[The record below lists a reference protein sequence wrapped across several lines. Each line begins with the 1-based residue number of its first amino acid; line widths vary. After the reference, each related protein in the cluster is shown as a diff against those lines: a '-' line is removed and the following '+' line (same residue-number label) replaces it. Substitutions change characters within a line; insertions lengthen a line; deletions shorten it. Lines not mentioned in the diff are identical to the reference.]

1 MQSNYSHNLTLP
13 LVEEN
18 KQFPL
23 MISVVLKYWGEDN
36 IVIDSKKF
44 QTQISLFEGLKM
56 ASKRGFSYFIYKG
69 SLLDIKKRI
78 DQAIPPIVIF
88 PGLYNMIEHAI
99 LVSGYNTDEKRIM
112 TYIPKPDTE
121 GFIPESKF
129 EMQWRQEDNVSIIML
144 PNDMENII
152 KKDDLKCLN
161 SNMICFEAENEFLHG
176 NIDSAIKKLN
186 KVLNDDNENAR
197 AWSMLGSC
205 FSEKNDPKAVACFE
219 KAISINSYYFLAF
232 RGLGNFFLK
241 NEDYKKAEEYYSNA
255 IVIDAD
261 RYGPIYKN
269 RAFVRLKLNKNSKAK
284 EDLLMYLKK
293 TPGAQDKK
301 TIEDTIN
308 SL

>member
-1 MQSNYSHNLTLP
+1 
-13 LVEEN
+13 
-18 KQFPL
+18 

-56 ASKRGFSYFIYKG
+56 ASKKGFSYFIYKG

-144 PNDMENII
+144 PNDMEDII
-152 KKDDLKCLN
+152 KKADLKCLN
-161 SNMICFEAENEFLHG
+161 SNMICFEAENEFLQG

-205 FSEKNDPKAVACFE
+205 FSEKNDPKAVDCFE

-255 IVIDAD
+255 IAIDAD

-269 RAFVRLKLNKNSKAK
+269 RAFVRLKLNKNSEAK

-293 TPGAQDKK
+293 TLGAPDKK

>member
-1 MQSNYSHNLTLP
+1 
-13 LVEEN
+13 
-18 KQFPL
+18 

-56 ASKRGFSYFIYKG
+56 ASKKGFSYFIYKG

-144 PNDMENII
+144 PNDMEDII
-152 KKDDLKCLN
+152 KKADLKCLN
-161 SNMICFEAENEFLHG
+161 SNMICFEAENEFLQG

-269 RAFVRLKLNKNSKAK
+269 RAFVRLKLNKNSEAK

-293 TPGAQDKK
+293 TLGAQDKK